1 LNYARLRAGRFGAA
15 SLQSLQQANH
25 IALTFLVNSQEKIKP
40 LH

>member
-1 LNYARLRAGRFGAA
+1 LNYARLRASAWQTCKG
-15 SLQSLQQANH
+15 LQQANH